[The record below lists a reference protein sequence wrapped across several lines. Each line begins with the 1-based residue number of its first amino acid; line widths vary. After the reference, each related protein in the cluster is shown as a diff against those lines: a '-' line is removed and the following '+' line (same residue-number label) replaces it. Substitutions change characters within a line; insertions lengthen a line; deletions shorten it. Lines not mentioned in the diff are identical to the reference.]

1 MKKPNLTQ
9 KVYNN
14 FRQFVKEDEVLNYD
28 NEFFSVK
35 RHSYNFMYELL
46 DKYTD
51 INSLKSNPSTPIET
65 LQLWGRLENKSKI
78 VKSKKIAEINKA
90 KHILLFLC
98 PTLNKNQNASVA
110 ELVDALDSKSSSF
123 GSVGSIP
130 TRGTKKTCLLTG
142 FFYFNRLILLHLW
155 ITAFFGQKGI
165 TYNSM
170 RIFF

>member
-78 VKSKKIAEINKA
+78 VKSKKNAEINKA
-90 KHILLFLC
+90 KHILLHAERNFLFKD
-98 PTLNKNQNASVA
+98 PVK
-110 ELVDALDSKSSSF
+110 
-123 GSVGSIP
+123 
-130 TRGTKKTCLLTG
+130 
-142 FFYFNRLILLHLW
+142 
-155 ITAFFGQKGI
+155 
-165 TYNSM
+165 
-170 RIFF
+170 